1 MRGFGRR
8 FIVVEALWIGRI
20 NAKSEA
26 GADGG
31 DFTEHEESLQNAFVG
46 GRAILALDT
55 QAEPTPDVD
64 IVDHDVHPRLE
75 HFKHNAGGAD
85 APLLE

>member
-1 MRGFGRR
+1 MRGFGGR
-8 FIVVEALWIGRI
+8 FVVVEMLWVGRI

-26 GADGG
+26 VTDGR
-31 DFTEHEESLQNAFVG
+31 DFTEHEEALENAFVG
-46 GRAILALDT
+46 RRSILALDA
-55 QAEPTPDVD
+55 QAETTPDVNV
-64 IVDHDVHPRLE
+64 VDDDVHPRLE